1 LIGPGDNQGYRKLAV
16 FFHELLKGI
25 IELLLVLK
33 SALEYGEGDEWR
45 EVEEILFYC
54 AVKSDVTSFSGFL
67 LLF

>member
-1 LIGPGDNQGYRKLAV
+1 M